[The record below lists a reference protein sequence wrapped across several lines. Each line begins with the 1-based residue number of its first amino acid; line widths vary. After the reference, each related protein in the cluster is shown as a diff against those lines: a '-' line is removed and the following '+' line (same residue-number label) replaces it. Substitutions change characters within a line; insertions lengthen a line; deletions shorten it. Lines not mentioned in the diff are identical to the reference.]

1 MTARRPWAIALAL
14 AGCSGPQAAL
24 DAAGPQAGRIG
35 ALWWIFL
42 SVCVVVMVA
51 VTAALAIA
59 VVRGRAGAPGNSALA
74 PLDIDA
80 AGERRAGVVVA
91 IAVGLTAVV
100 LIGLLTASVLT
111 GRAISALGVPEPAV
125 TIEVVGHQWWWEIRY
140 RDAVPAREVLTAN
153 EIHIPVGQPVKITLT
168 SRDVIHS
175 FWVPPL
181 HGKRDLIPGQRAD
194 TWIQADRPGVY
205 EGQCAEFCGM
215 QHARMRLK
223 VFAEEPAHFAAW
235 LEGQR
240 APAPE
245 PQTAL
250 LRRGRDVFVGG
261 PCALCHS
268 VLGTDARGKVA
279 PDLTHIASRTT
290 LAAGTLPNTPGH
302 LAGWI
307 IDPQSVK
314 PGTRMPANSLD
325 AESLQA
331 LLGWLGSLK

>member
-1 MTARRPWAIALAL
+1 MTARHRWPLVLAL
-14 AGCSGPQAAL
+14 AGCSGPQAVL

-42 SVCVVVMVA
+42 WVCVVVMVA
-51 VTAALAIA
+51 VTAALALA
-59 VVRGRAGAPGNSALA
+59 LVRGRAHDP
-74 PLDIDA
+74 DA
-80 AGERRAGVVVA
+80 ASPVVHVDPTGERRAGVVVA
-91 IAVGLTAVV
+91 IAVGLTALV
-100 LIGLLTASVLT
+100 LVGLLTASVLT
-111 GRAISALGVPEPAV
+111 GRAISALAVPEPAV
-125 TIEVVGHQWWWEIRY
+125 TIEVIGHQWWWEVRY
-140 RDAVPAREVLTAN
+140 RDPVPAQEVVTAN
-153 EIHIPVGQPVKITLT
+153 ELHIPVGQPVKITLT

-181 HGKRDLIPGQRAD
+181 HGKRDLIPGQHAE

-205 EGQCAEFCGM
+205 EGQCAEFCGL

-223 VFAEEPAHFAAW
+223 IFAEEPAQFAAW
-235 LEGQR
+235 LQGQR
-240 APAPE
+240 ATAPE
-245 PQTAL
+245 PQTAQ
-250 LRRGRDVFVGG
+250 LRRGRDVFVQGS
-261 PCALCHS
+261 CALCHT
-268 VLGTDARGKVA
+268 VLGTEARGKVA

-325 AESLQA
+325 VESLQA
-331 LLGWLGSLK
+331 LLAWLGSLE